1 MFWDSTG
8 CYAIGN
14 YIMVR
19 APGWA
24 IAERLCFDKNGMAH
38 IQWRFIYQTNRNYR
52 TLKSTT
58 LVP

>member
-1 MFWDSTG
+1 MTWADIG

-14 YIMVR
+14 YIVVPAR
-19 APGWA
+19 RWA
-24 IAERLCFDKNGMAH
+24 IAERHCFDKNGMAH
-38 IQWRFIYQTNRNYR
+38 IQWRFIYQTNRNR